1 MELYQGRK
9 YLGVML
15 SYGHPLPLPT
25 MTCCPTL
32 LERMGLVIWGEPN
45 QQGHTFSESS
55 DNQLEISVGTEEIS
69 KPTMEEVG
77 QDPLDDVQEMMEILK
92 LKVTKQNLDYL
103 NLDLEKDLQRLDEA
117 NQVLLRKIQEKEEAI
132 QRSGSAVGEAR
143 ASPQLNGPW
152 NKEGLEREIALS
164 LGQANEREELNHI
177 VSEKEEALR
186 NLKSETAKLEKSNKV
201 LGRKVV
207 ELQKIS
213 RRVKNTGL
221 DKEALKQMLV
231 ELKTACEMV
240 RLQKSTES
248 CAKQEKELL
257 KIEGDYQ
264 SLHQLCEDQALY
276 IKKYQEILRQMEK
289 EKEVLL
295 LEKEVF
301 KAQNNSSQ
309 ILKPGSILVETIQS
323 NMEKTI
329 IKKQKRIFWYRHFR
343 CGVFMVMIFIRLLG
357 YVLFHLQYTNPDL
370 LVDVLPMVISR
381 DTLKRLREVLL
392 PFLTLEVE
400 EVLPH

>member
-1 MELYQGRK
+1 MKMQDGYERGR
-9 YLGVML
+9 
-15 SYGHPLPLPT
+15 
-25 MTCCPTL
+25 
-32 LERMGLVIWGEPN
+32 R
-45 QQGHTFSESS
+45 
-55 DNQLEISVGTEEIS
+55 

-77 QDPLDDVQEMMEILK
+77 QDPLDDVQEMMEIPK

-117 NQVLLRKIQEKEEAI
+117 NQVLLRKVQEKEEAI
-132 QRSGSAVGEAR
+132 QS
-143 ASPQLNGPW
+143 
-152 NKEGLEREIALS
+152 LERETALS

-207 ELQKIS
+207 ELQKKIS

-231 ELKTACEMV
+231 ELKV

-343 CGVFMVMIFIRLLG
+343 HGVFMVMIFIRLLG
-357 YVLFHLQYTNPDL
+357 HVLFHLQYTNPDL

>member
-1 MELYQGRK
+1 MKMQDGYERGR
-9 YLGVML
+9 
-15 SYGHPLPLPT
+15 
-25 MTCCPTL
+25 
-32 LERMGLVIWGEPN
+32 R
-45 QQGHTFSESS
+45 
-55 DNQLEISVGTEEIS
+55 

-77 QDPLDDVQEMMEILK
+77 QDPLDDVQEMMEIPK

-132 QRSGSAVGEAR
+132 QS
-143 ASPQLNGPW
+143 
-152 NKEGLEREIALS
+152 LERETALS

-207 ELQKIS
+207 ELQKKIS

-231 ELKTACEMV
+231 ELKV

-295 LEKEVF
+295 LEKEV
-301 KAQNNSSQ
+301 
-309 ILKPGSILVETIQS
+309 
-323 NMEKTI
+323 
-329 IKKQKRIFWYRHFR
+329 HFR

-357 YVLFHLQYTNPDL
+357 HVLFHLQYTNPDL

-400 EVLPH
+400 EILPH